1 VKKFHRLKTIE
12 RFRRKRKL
20 SENSFP
26 PFLKWGNYKGRED
39 NPDIISVEII
49 DPEPFSTQ
57 YDWNVLAKV
66 DMIDMNIPLKAKSTN
81 KILYRAYNKLLRENK
96 IKVGTFLKIKTWLR
110 KSTKNPEND
119 LRDFEIVL

>member
-1 VKKFHRLKTIE
+1 M
-12 RFRRKRKL
+12 

-26 PFLKWGNYKGRED
+26 PFLKWGTYKGRED
-39 NPDIISVEII
+39 NPDTINVEII

-66 DMIDMNIPLKAKSTN
+66 DMMDMNIPLKAKSTN
-81 KILYRAYNKLLRENK
+81 KILYKAYNKLLRENK

-119 LRDFEIVL
+119 LRDFKLDA

>member
-1 VKKFHRLKTIE
+1 MMSQRLNQKIQEKK
-12 RFRRKRKL
+12 KL

-26 PFLKWGNYKGRED
+26 PFLKWGDYKGRED
-39 NPDIISVEII
+39 NPDTLSVEII
-49 DPEPFSTQ
+49 DPEPFPTM

-66 DMIDMNIPLKAKSTN
+66 NMMDTNIPLKAKSTN

-96 IKVGTFLKIKTWLR
+96 IHVGTLLKIKTWLR

-119 LRDFEIVL
+119 LRSSGLFAIPK

>member
-1 VKKFHRLKTIE
+1 
-12 RFRRKRKL
+12 L

-26 PFLKWGNYKGRED
+26 PFLKWGTYKGRED
-39 NPDIISVEII
+39 NPDTINVEII

-66 DMIDMNIPLKAKSTN
+66 DMVNMNIPLKAKSTN

-119 LRDFEIVL
+119 LRDFKLDA

>member
-1 VKKFHRLKTIE
+1 M
-12 RFRRKRKL
+12 

-26 PFLKWGNYKGRED
+26 PFLKWGTYKGRED
-39 NPDIISVEII
+39 NPDTINVEII

-57 YDWNVLAKV
+57 YDWNVLAKI
-66 DMIDMNIPLKAKSTN
+66 DMVNMNIPLKAKSTN

-119 LRDFEIVL
+119 LRDFKLDA

>member
-1 VKKFHRLKTIE
+1 M
-12 RFRRKRKL
+12 

-26 PFLKWGNYKGRED
+26 PFLKWGTYKGRED
-39 NPDIISVEII
+39 NPDTINVEII

-66 DMIDMNIPLKAKSTN
+66 DMMDMNIPLKAKSTN

-96 IKVGTFLKIKTWLR
+96 VKVGTFLKIKTWLR

-119 LRDFEIVL
+119 LRDFKLDA

>member
-1 VKKFHRLKTIE
+1 MKLNQKIQEEK
-12 RFRRKRKL
+12 KL

-26 PFLKWGNYKGRED
+26 PFLKWGDYKGRED
-39 NPDIISVEII
+39 NPDTLSVEII
-49 DPEPFSTQ
+49 DPEPFPTM

-66 DMIDMNIPLKAKSTN
+66 DMIDKNIPLKGKSAN

-96 IKVGTFLKIKTWLR
+96 VRAGTFLKIKTWLR

>member
-1 VKKFHRLKTIE
+1 MMSQRLNQKIQEKK
-12 RFRRKRKL
+12 KL

-26 PFLKWGNYKGRED
+26 PFLKWGDYKGRED
-39 NPDIISVEII
+39 NPD
-49 DPEPFSTQ
+49 PEPVPTM

-66 DMIDMNIPLKAKSTN
+66 DMIDKNIPLKGKSAN

-96 IKVGTFLKIKTWLR
+96 VRAGTFLKIKTWLR

>member
-1 VKKFHRLKTIE
+1 M
-12 RFRRKRKL
+12 

-26 PFLKWGNYKGRED
+26 PFLKWGTYKGRED
-39 NPDIISVEII
+39 NPDTINVEII

-66 DMIDMNIPLKAKSTN
+66 DMMDMNIPLKAKSTN
-81 KILYRAYNKLLRENK
+81 KILYRSYNRLLKENK
-96 IKVGTFLKIKTWLR
+96 IKVGTILKIETWLR

-119 LRDFEIVL
+119 LRDFKLDA